1 MKFNTMQHVLQN
13 IRTRH
18 NLTQA
23 DFAEKIFVSRQTVSN
38 WERSISTPPVTAL
51 TIIANTFD
59 MPLTELMTA
68 LEGEQPD
75 NNHTAERQLIVD
87 AFLSLLQQHNGTYCD
102 MAQIIQE
109 SVIAYHRAMT
119 LFDSPSAILQYIAK
133 QLDAQVIAALD
144 TNTVGDPFEMI
155 ADYVLPVLYD
165 NSHTLKILYSGHYA
179 NGEWLYF
186 LKNAY
191 IKWATPFFDNYD
203 LKTAPISRKFAVE
216 LTVKTTSNYIHL
228 AHTANPQRPTSI
240 STNILT
246 SHTNTDHTTHFTITA
261 RLGLF
266 LCKQH

>member
-1 MKFNTMQHVLQN
+1 MQHVLQN

-23 DFAEKIFVSRQTVSN
+23 DFSEKIFVSRQTVSN

-59 MPLTELMTA
+59 IPLTELMTA

-109 SVIAYHRAMT
+109 SGIAYHRAMT

-165 NSHTLKILYSGHYA
+165 NNHTLKILYSGHYTTLMV
-179 NGEWLYF
+179 NG
-186 LKNAY
+186 Y
-191 IKWATPFFDNYD
+191 I
-203 LKTAPISRKFAVE
+203 S
-216 LTVKTTSNYIHL
+216 
-228 AHTANPQRPTSI
+228 
-240 STNILT
+240 
-246 SHTNTDHTTHFTITA
+246 
-261 RLGLF
+261 
-266 LCKQH
+266 